1 MYIITVELYPSNSSQ
16 QSDSSDYIQLLIS
29 QDRPLTLTRSRQH
42 RLPLPSSSVLSLRIY
57 TAGSIALFLA
67 TTPASV
73 SVAISK
79 DYNQTEVTR
88 KYLSAISYPWLFI
101 NASSLELTVYDVT
114 IGNGEGKDTVVT
126 VMYEEND
133 VLSWNRL
140 YRDIAVYD
148 AFTYPG

>member
-1 MYIITVELYPSNSSQ
+1 M
-16 QSDSSDYIQLLIS
+16 
-29 QDRPLTLTRSRQH
+29 
-42 RLPLPSSSVLSLRIY
+42 
-57 TAGSIALFLA
+57 
-67 TTPASV
+67 
-73 SVAISK
+73 AISK